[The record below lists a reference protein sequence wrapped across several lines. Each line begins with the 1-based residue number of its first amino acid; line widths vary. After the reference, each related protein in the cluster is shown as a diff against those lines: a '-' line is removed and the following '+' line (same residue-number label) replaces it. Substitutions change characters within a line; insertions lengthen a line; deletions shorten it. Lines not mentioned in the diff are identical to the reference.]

1 MAGKKESANNS
12 GIRIEDIT
20 YSFKQLL
27 ERKLSELPENF
38 SILLLVSGEEYS
50 EVILALVEALGTDRQ
65 LKGVYLTANKQSE
78 MLLQLFRKRIPKFDS
93 KKMFFLDCVSKNLA
107 TQNIENAV
115 ECSPQNLIDLNIA
128 LNQALDVIE
137 EGGFMILDSI
147 ATLAIYN
154 DERTLKKFVKTVVEK
169 CYSRKVKGIFICN
182 NSKSM
187 KELIED
193 IGPFFNQTID
203 SERL

>member
-65 LKGVYLTANKQSE
+65 LKGVYLTRESQS
-78 MLLQLFRKRIPKFDS
+78 LILKR
-93 KKMFFLDCVSKNLA
+93 
-107 TQNIENAV
+107 
-115 ECSPQNLIDLNIA
+115 CSSLTVFQ
-128 LNQALDVIE
+128 
-137 EGGFMILDSI
+137 
-147 ATLAIYN
+147 
-154 DERTLKKFVKTVVEK
+154 KTWQ
-169 CYSRKVKGIFICN
+169 RRI
-182 NSKSM
+182 
-187 KELIED
+187 
-193 IGPFFNQTID
+193 
-203 SERL
+203 